1 MKKLAALILAVMMG
15 ATALACISGCS
26 NNYGLNP
33 SEPVTLTYWHCY
45 TGLQR
50 QEMEAAVLDFNE
62 TVGRKRGIIVDPYS
76 QGKIENITERVLAI
90 ANGEED
96 EEPLPDLFTV
106 YADTSYRQS
115 RYIRR
120 GC

>member
-1 MKKLAALILAVMMG
+1 MKKMAALILAVMMG

-62 TVGRKRGIIVDPYS
+62 TVGRKRASSSIPTVR
-76 QGKIENITERVLAI
+76 ER
-90 ANGEED
+90 
-96 EEPLPDLFTV
+96 
-106 YADTSYRQS
+106 S
-115 RYIRR
+115 RISPR
-120 GC
+120 GCSP

>member
-33 SEPVTLTYWHCY
+33 AEPVTLTFWHCY

-62 TVGRKRGIIVDPYS
+62 TVGR
-76 QGKIENITERVLAI
+76 E
-90 ANGEED
+90 
-96 EEPLPDLFTV
+96 
-106 YADTSYRQS
+106 
-115 RYIRR
+115 
-120 GC
+120 